1 MTDHLSYLVI
11 GAAGQDGTIA
21 LEMLG
26 ELGIEAHAGIRGPL
40 AAAHPVLS
48 IVDAARVHR
57 LDVSDLDSVKRTI
70 RRIRPT
76 RILNLAGQSSVRDS
90 WERPAETLGTNTTGA
105 MNVLQAVLELGLM
118 DSVRIYQASSSEMF
132 GRPTAAP
139 QDENTP
145 HSPVTPYGV
154 TKSAAHQLSKMLR
167 ERTGIWVTNGIL
179 YNHESLYRSEA
190 YVVRH
195 VTASVARISMGLQSR
210 LAIGDLAAERDWGYA
225 TDYVKGMLQMLE
237 YEHPDD
243 FVLATGV
250 SHSVEDLVRIAFAA
264 VGIDEWRPSVTVESE
279 RLRDIEPVRLVGD
292 AGKAR
297 KALGWTP
304 SCGFSEMIEMFIEG
318 ELDSIQRKKAHP
330 Q

>member
-1 MTDHLSYLVI
+1 M
-11 GAAGQDGTIA
+11 
-21 LEMLG
+21 
-26 ELGIEAHAGIRGPL
+26 
-40 AAAHPVLS
+40 
-48 IVDAARVHR
+48 
-57 LDVSDLDSVKRTI
+57 KRTI

-90 WERPAETLGTNTTGA
+90 WERPAETLSTNTTGA
-105 MNVLQAVLELGLM
+105 MNVLQAVLKLGLM

-167 ERTGIWVTNGIL
+167 ERTGIWVTNGIP

-195 VTASVARISMGLQSR
+195 VTASVARISRGVQAY
-210 LAIGDLAAERDWGYA
+210 LAIGDLHAQRDWGYA
-225 TDYVKGMLQMLE
+225 NDYVKGMLRMLE
-237 YEHPDD
+237 YGHPDD
-243 FVLATGV
+243 FVLATGI
-250 SHSVEDLVRIAFAA
+250 SHSVEDLVRVAFTA
-264 VGIDEWRPSVTVESE
+264 VGIDDWQSLVSVESG
-279 RLRDIEPVRLVGD
+279 RLRNVEPVRLVGD

-297 KALGWTP
+297 DSLAWAP
-304 SCGFSEMIEMFIEG
+304 SCTFSEMIEMFIEG
-318 ELDSIQRKKAHP
+318 ALRGPQKGVSHP
-330 Q
+330 